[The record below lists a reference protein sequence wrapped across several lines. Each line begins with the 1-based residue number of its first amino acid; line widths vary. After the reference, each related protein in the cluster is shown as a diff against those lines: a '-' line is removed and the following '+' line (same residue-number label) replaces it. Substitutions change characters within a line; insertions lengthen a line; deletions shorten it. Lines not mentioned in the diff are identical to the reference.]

1 MHNDIWCELDSLSQK
16 SSNALNASSSSN
28 CQDLIDDVTP
38 CMDLS
43 EVHHNNVS
51 VDNCRTTDR
60 TCEISQQ
67 FTTNNDLAAN
77 NSDNTNDDAMLL
89 TTATVSLST
98 LSPAVHPSNVPTNI
112 DEMEFQ
118 QLNKSVFSMNE
129 NNFAIVVKML
139 QRRPQKEEEMKL
151 KQQSLVL
158 LWQWLVMTMK
168 IKHCQQALAPQKLAQ
183 NQRFRKLLNLLASSH
198 LVKMKGKSW
207 KGCIVWSLTLTLFH
221 KWHKKQIQWMEMWTM
236 STTILLPLCCLLVL
250 TSALALT
257 MLPVAQCIT
266 VGQNVG
272 CEEERGAAVGGT
284 LNQCWV
290 TVTQFPPGF
299 QNVSMSAPKRVTH
312 KQQRTWEK

>member
-1 MHNDIWCELDSLSQK
+1 
-16 SSNALNASSSSN
+16 
-28 CQDLIDDVTP
+28 
-38 CMDLS
+38 MDLS

-158 LWQWLVMTMK
+158 L
-168 IKHCQQALAPQKLAQ
+168 
-183 NQRFRKLLNLLASSH
+183 
-198 LVKMKGKSW
+198 
-207 KGCIVWSLTLTLFH
+207 
-221 KWHKKQIQWMEMWTM
+221 
-236 STTILLPLCCLLVL
+236 
-250 TSALALT
+250 
-257 MLPVAQCIT
+257 
-266 VGQNVG
+266 
-272 CEEERGAAVGGT
+272 
-284 LNQCWV
+284 
-290 TVTQFPPGF
+290 
-299 QNVSMSAPKRVTH
+299 
-312 KQQRTWEK
+312 